1 MAASAATTAI
11 ITHTSTPYYAAIQSL
26 ANGKRRVR
34 SSTSSSGPPTV
45 PHEPRKPQPLGT
57 EFRTMDAD
65 NCNVT
70 QLVGNDAA
78 AANDAPAPRRSA
90 RIARRNNEK

>member
-1 MAASAATTAI
+1 M
-11 ITHTSTPYYAAIQSL
+11 
-26 ANGKRRVR
+26 
-34 SSTSSSGPPTV
+34 
-45 PHEPRKPQPLGT
+45 
-57 EFRTMDAD
+57 FRTTGAD

-90 RIARRNNEK
+90 RIGRRNNEK

>member
-1 MAASAATTAI
+1 M
-11 ITHTSTPYYAAIQSL
+11 PRYNPL

-34 SSTSSSGPPTV
+34 ATSSSGLPTV
-45 PHEPRKPQPLGT
+45 PYEPRKPQPSGT
-57 EFRTMDAD
+57 MFRTTGAD
-65 NCNVT
+65 NCNVI

>member
-1 MAASAATTAI
+1 MARDG
-11 ITHTSTPYYAAIQSL
+11 L
-26 ANGKRRVR
+26 GLRVAVL
-34 SSTSSSGPPTV
+34 PTV
-45 PHEPRKPQPLGT
+45 PYEEPRKPQPLGT
-57 EFRTMDAD
+57 MFPTTGAD

>member
-1 MAASAATTAI
+1 M
-11 ITHTSTPYYAAIQSL
+11 PRYNPL

-34 SSTSSSGPPTV
+34 STSSSGPPTV

-57 EFRTMDAD
+57 TFRTTGAD

-78 AANDAPAPRRSA
+78 AANDAPSTMRSD
-90 RIARRNNEK
+90 RIARCNNEK

>member
-1 MAASAATTAI
+1 MAASAAATAI
-11 ITHTSTPYYAAIQSL
+11 ITQPLLLTMPRYNPIVKP
-26 ANGKRRVR
+26 KRRVR
-34 SSTSSSGPPTV
+34 STSSSGLPIV

-57 EFRTMDAD
+57 MFRTTDAD

-78 AANDAPAPRRSA
+78 AANDAPSTRRSA